1 MVVEKTAITNNT
13 KKVRK
18 KLPKEVKLAL
28 DLYLLG
34 EKKSRICKKLNI
46 KMYDL
51 DKWIQGMYN
60 KKVKNPDAEKDL
72 SNPRQGLQKGRS
84 LWVSHII
91 FTNFK
96 IKVMERNFR
105 SEQ

>member
-51 DKWIQGMYN
+51 DKWIQGMY
-60 KKVKNPDAEKDL
+60 KKKAKNSEPEQNL

-91 FTNFK
+91 YTNFK
-96 IKVMERNFR
+96 YKRN
-105 SEQ
+105 EKKL